1 MEKTMAKITPFE
13 ENTARYDDWFVKH
26 QDEYESELAA
36 VRKLMPESKSSIEIG
51 VGSGRFAAPL
61 GIRDGVEPSEKMAEM
76 ARAKGIRV
84 VPGTAED
91 IPFPAGRFDL
101 ALMVTTICFVD
112 DIPQAMKELY
122 RILKP
127 GGFFLNCFIDKT
139 SPIGKIYQAHKD
151 KSVFYKPAV
160 FVSVDEVVDSMEKA
174 GFQNFTFVQTI
185 FHPLGELSGTEP
197 VKPGYGEGSFVVVR
211 AEKPQ

>member
-1 MEKTMAKITPFE
+1 MAKITPFE
-13 ENTARYDDWFVKH
+13 ENTARYDAWFVKH

-36 VRKLMPESKSSIEIG
+36 VRKLMPESKSGIEIG

-61 GIRDGVEPSEKMAEM
+61 GIRDGVEPSEKMAEI
-76 ARAKGIRV
+76 ARAKGIHV

-91 IPFPAGRFDL
+91 IPFPAGQFDL

-112 DIPQAMKELY
+112 DIPRAMKEVY

-151 KSVFYKPAV
+151 ESVFYKPAV

-211 AEKPQ
+211 AEKSQ